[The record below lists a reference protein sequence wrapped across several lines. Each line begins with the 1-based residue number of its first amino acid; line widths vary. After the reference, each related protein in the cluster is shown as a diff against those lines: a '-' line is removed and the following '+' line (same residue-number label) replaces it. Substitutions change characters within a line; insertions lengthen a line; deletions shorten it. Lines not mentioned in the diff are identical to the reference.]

1 MPRWQRSSS
10 GWLRVKNYFESM
22 IRSALLDNTHRST
35 VILEPDPDLNRR
47 KAEEETARLMAI
59 QERLS
64 EEEFQEI
71 VANEEKLTVIQETP
85 DTPEALATLPTLAL
99 EDLEKHNKLIPLE
112 VLDED
117 GVTVLYHDLF
127 TNGIV
132 YFDLSFDL
140 AGVPQELLPYLKMF
154 AKGLV
159 RMGTETEDFVHL
171 SQRIGRETGGISP
184 SLMIQNKFNTDEVVS
199 RLVVRGKSTLDKV
212 GEMLAILK
220 DILLTTQ
227 YDNYE
232 RFRQILTESKARK
245 EAGLVPG
252 GHRVIGQRLGASL
265 SAAGWLSEQTGGLES
280 LFFARQLLE
289 QIETDW
295 EGVAGKFAQIRDL
308 VVNRNTMM
316 LNVTLD
322 RENWEKARPQLAAF
336 FNAIPAKE
344 VPSQTWEMIPPGPA
358 EGLTIPAQ
366 VNYVGKGAN
375 IYKLG
380 YQPDG
385 AINVIRKYLGTT
397 YIWEKIRVQGGAY
410 GGFISYDLEFRGVQL
425 HFLPRSEP
433 DRNAKKL

>member
-1 MPRWQRSSS
+1 
-10 GWLRVKNYFESM
+10 
-22 IRSALLDNTHRST
+22 
-35 VILEPDPDLNRR
+35 
-47 KAEEETARLMAI
+47 
-59 QERLS
+59 
-64 EEEFQEI
+64 
-71 VANEEKLTVIQETP
+71 
-85 DTPEALATLPTLAL
+85 
-99 EDLEKHNKLIPLE
+99 
-112 VLDED
+112 
-117 GVTVLYHDLF
+117 
-127 TNGIV
+127 
-132 YFDLSFDL
+132 
-140 AGVPQELLPYLKMF
+140 
-154 AKGLV
+154 
-159 RMGTETEDFVHL
+159 
-171 SQRIGRETGGISP
+171 
-184 SLMIQNKFNTDEVVS
+184 MIQNKFNTDEVVS

-410 GGFISYDLEFRGVQL
+410 GGFISYDLSSGAFNFISYRDPNLIETLKNYDGTADFLRRLELSPSELVKSIIGTIGDMDGYQL
-425 HFLPRSEP
+425 P
-433 DRNAKKL
+433 DAKGYTSMVRYPDGLF